1 MGVWGFEYRGRLPIS
16 MDPQPRRCN
25 RVGTRLQP
33 RGHGPTGL
41 TVTVE
46 GTRQEPAGQQ
56 PLNQGLQLHIG
67 WGF

>member
-1 MGVWGFEYRGRLPIS
+1 MGSATTP
-16 MDPQPRRCN
+16 
-25 RVGTRLQP
+25 GTRLQP

-56 PLNQGLQLHIG
+56 PLNQDST
-67 WGF
+67 